1 MLLILDPVSSF
12 GVLLLPTKR
21 VLGVVLFAL
30 DRCEG
35 VLGVFDFDEREL
47 IELRELVLDRLELR
61 ESAELTLRESLSS
74 EEYDELSSDT
84 EEMEDSSE
92 DSPSLE
98 MLPDNEGRF
107 RFLARRRVSET
118 LSMLSSRSE
127 TDEAADTD
135 DDVEAVEDTL
145 DARSF
150 LRRELDDLECRLCPL
165 CVR

>member
-61 ESAELTLRESLSS
+61 ESAELT
-74 EEYDELSSDT
+74 
-84 EEMEDSSE
+84 
-92 DSPSLE
+92 
-98 MLPDNEGRF
+98 
-107 RFLARRRVSET
+107 A
-118 LSMLSSRSE
+118 
-127 TDEAADTD
+127 
-135 DDVEAVEDTL
+135 
-145 DARSF
+145 
-150 LRRELDDLECRLCPL
+150 
-165 CVR
+165 